1 MQNLDKT
8 GFLTKLFALYPPE
21 CNSDDKF
28 SFYSDVLSSDEEYD
42 YNELMRIVGREFK
55 YKYTPSTSWL
65 IEQRERC
72 RIEKKIE
79 NETPVNEG
87 EVIIMKLPSG
97 MMYSFT
103 VTGYG
108 KHLTEIEGRLKGQ
121 YGECVVTRHP
131 KGTTLIGTRIFEP
144 DGEVVQ
150 E

>member
-1 MQNLDKT
+1 MKKQIKD
-8 GFLTKLFALYPPE
+8 FLMHLTYLFPLEGKRLEPVLE
-21 CNSDDKF
+21 T
-28 SFYSDVLSSDEEYD
+28 YSDILLEKFLKKEYD
-42 YNELMRIVGREFK
+42 LKKLTSYIVQNYKFRTFPTAEFILECLPMAEIHK
-55 YKYTPSTSWL
+55 V
-65 IEQRERC
+65 
-72 RIEKKIE
+72 
-79 NETPVNEG
+79 NNVVNEG
-87 EVIIMKLPSG
+87 EVIIMKLPNG